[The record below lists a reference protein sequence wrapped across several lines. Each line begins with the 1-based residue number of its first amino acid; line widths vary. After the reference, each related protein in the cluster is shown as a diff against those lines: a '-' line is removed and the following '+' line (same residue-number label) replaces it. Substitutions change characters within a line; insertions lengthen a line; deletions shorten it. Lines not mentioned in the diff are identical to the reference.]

1 MSERPLVSVVLP
13 TYNERENIEEV
24 LRRLVKS
31 LNGYGEAYEIIV
43 VDDNSPDG
51 TAEAAERIAR
61 ELGRIKVVKRYG
73 VRGLASAV
81 FEGLRKAS
89 GDVVVVMDADLQHPP
104 EMVPSLVSLVHKLNY
119 DIAIAS
125 RYARG
130 SRVSGWSFP
139 RRVLSKLGVLLARLL
154 LPEARVTSDPLSGFF
169 ALRRDLVPNAVA
181 SGRGF
186 KVLLPLL
193 KHALQEN
200 PTLRVVDV
208 SFTFHPRSRG
218 KSKLGI
224 GTVVSDLLQLLRL
237 SGYRPFRFAAV
248 GSLGTLVNLGA
259 MYLAYKVL
267 GLPYVVGS
275 VVGIEA
281 SITFNFTLHEGWTF
295 RERRWR
301 LSSGILRR
309 LAGFHGSSAASI
321 LTTFTSAVMF
331 KEVLGVEP
339 LIGQFVGILIGFV
352 LNYTISE
359 LGVWR

>member
-1 MSERPLVSVVLP
+1 
-13 TYNERENIEEV
+13 
-24 LRRLVKS
+24 
-31 LNGYGEAYEIIV
+31 
-43 VDDNSPDG
+43 
-51 TAEAAERIAR
+51 
-61 ELGRIKVVKRYG
+61 
-73 VRGLASAV
+73 
-81 FEGLRKAS
+81 
-89 GDVVVVMDADLQHPP
+89 MDADLQHPP

-169 ALRRDLVPNAVA
+169 ALRKDLVPNAVA

-200 PTLRVVDV
+200 PTLRVVDA

-248 GSLGTLVNLGA
+248 GSLGTVVNLGA

-339 LIGQFVGILIGFV
+339 LIGQFV
-352 LNYTISE
+352 
-359 LGVWR
+359 